1 MGVFINSG
9 SDTLNQTSSVPLI
22 TSFTVMGDCN
32 VALNSGTSNLQ
43 PLFGI
48 FDAALGDGVL
58 IMWNESASFQSM
70 NLVCTDASS
79 VTSRHTFVS
88 RPEVCRP
95 FNWYAKCA
103 GTAAGKIEAGWR
115 YPGGGWHVGYA
126 TLTGTI
132 STATQIIFGQIAG
145 AYYSFLTHQ
154 NLKIW
159 SRALTADE
167 LMQESESWAPVVLH
181 GLHSWCPLTSA
192 ANVTDLSG
200 KGRNMT
206 ASGTLDTRPVA
217 FKRPSKK
224 LRIPVPYE
232 APAGG
237 GTFQVLAGWPFSLA
251 GAHGLAGD

>member
-9 SDTLNQTSSVPLI
+9 TDTLNQTSSVPAL
-22 TSFTVMGDCN
+22 TSFTLMGDCN
-32 VALNSGTSNLQ
+32 IALNSGTSNLQ

-48 FDAALGDGVL
+48 FDATLGDGVL
-58 IMWNESASFQSM
+58 VMWNESASFQSM

-95 FNWYAKCA
+95 FNWFVKCS
-103 GTAAGKIEAGWR
+103 GSGAGKVVAGWR
-115 YPGGGWHVGYA
+115 YPGQDWHLGYV
-126 TLTGTI
+126 TLTGTL
-132 STATQIIFGQIAG
+132 AAPTQIIYGQIAG

-154 NLKIW
+154 NIKTW
-159 SRALTADE
+159 SRALTSDE
-167 LMQESESWAPVVLH
+167 LMQESESWAPVVRN

-200 KGRNMT
+200 NARNMT
-206 ASGTLDTRPVA
+206 ASGTLDTRPVPFLRGPA
-217 FKRPSKK
+217 R
-224 LRIPVPYE
+224 RIPVPYE
-232 APAGG
+232 PPVGG
-237 GTFQVLAGWPFSLA
+237 GVFQILTGRRFSLA